1 MPALQ
6 TAICELGQAANT
18 TVRKWPKC
26 SADLIYGAQWRCTF
40 RKVFFCGGKCSA
52 SSARNPPRE
61 HFALQCPDL
70 EAAFLPSNGS
80 VKSKLCNFKKDSGF
94 ARLPRSRDDLREL
107 MFCEMTR
114 WNFQKSS
121 HEPKRNGCCVDGVV
135 VLCHLLVNV
144 GSLGN
149 NVVLET
155 VCFFFVY
162 SVVTAAVLCWR
173 DRN

>member
-1 MPALQ
+1 MFSGFNLWRAM
-6 TAICELGQAANT
+6 AMY
-18 TVRKWPKC
+18 VPK
-26 SADLIYGAQWRCTF
+26 S
-40 RKVFFCGGKCSA
+40 VFLRGKCGA

-61 HFALQCPDL
+61 HFAFQCPDL

-94 ARLPRSRDDLREL
+94 AHLPRSRDDLREL

-121 HEPKRNGCCVDGVV
+121 HEPKWNGCCVDGVV

-155 VCFFFVY
+155 VWFFFCGFFVY
-162 SVVTAAVLCWR
+162 SVVTAAVLCWL
-173 DRN
+173 DRNWTSY